1 MDKLNIIGLFNIF
14 VNNEKKMK
22 KNLFIP
28 FIGLFILAICAFYY
42 FNQVPSQKLQAKQ
55 VPTLLFEAKDFYKN
69 ELIDT
74 QNLGDFYIINFFASW
89 CKPCLAEHPLLMELQ
104 SKGIKI
110 IGVNFRDDEDNFI
123 DWIEENGNPFEYVIR
138 DDGSIAYEMGLIGV
152 PETYFIKNTTI
163 QKKIQGPL
171 FYEDIEVY
179 L

>member
-1 MDKLNIIGLFNIF
+1 
-14 VNNEKKMK
+14 MK

-28 FIGLFILAICAFYY
+28 FIGLFILAICGFYY
-42 FNQVPSQKLQAKQ
+42 FNQAPSQKLEAKQ
-55 VPTLLFEAKDFYKN
+55 VPPVLFEAKDFYKN

-74 QNLGDFYIINFFASW
+74 QKLGDFYIINFFASW
-89 CKPCLAEHPLLMELQ
+89 CKPCLAEHPLLIELQ

-123 DWIEENGNPFEYVIR
+123 DWIEENGNPFEYIIR

-152 PETYFIKNTTI
+152 PETYFINKKII

-171 FYEDIEVY
+171 FYEDIETY

>member
-1 MDKLNIIGLFNIF
+1 
-14 VNNEKKMK
+14 MK

-42 FNQVPSQKLQAKQ
+42 FSQVTTQKIEAKKI
-55 VPTLLFEAKDFYKN
+55 PAILFETKDFYNN
-69 ELIDT
+69 EFIDT
-74 QNLGDFYIINFFASW
+74 QGLGDFYIINFFASW

-110 IGVNFRDDEDNFI
+110 IGVNFRDDEENFI
-123 DWIEENGNPFEYVIR
+123 SWIEENGNPFEYVIR

-152 PETYFIKNTTI
+152 PETYFIKSKII
-163 QKKIQGPL
+163 QNKIQGPL
-171 FYEDIEVY
+171 FYEDIENY

>member
-1 MDKLNIIGLFNIF
+1 
-14 VNNEKKMK
+14 MK

-42 FNQVPSQKLQAKQ
+42 FNQSPSQKLEVKQ
-55 VPTLLFEAKDFYKN
+55 VPPVLFEAKGFYKN

-74 QNLGDFYIINFFASW
+74 QNLEDLYIINFFASW

-123 DWIEENGNPFEYVIR
+123 DWIEENGNPFEHIIR

-152 PETYFIKNTTI
+152 PETYFINNKII

-171 FYEDIEVY
+171 FYEDIENY

>member
-1 MDKLNIIGLFNIF
+1 
-14 VNNEKKMK
+14 MK

-42 FNQVPSQKLQAKQ
+42 FNKAPSQKLEAKQ
-55 VPTLLFEAKDFYKN
+55 VPPVLFGAKDFYKN

-74 QNLGDFYIINFFASW
+74 QKLGDLYIINFFASW

-123 DWIEENGNPFEYVIR
+123 DWIEENGNPFEYIIR

-152 PETYFIKNTTI
+152 PETYFINKKII

-171 FYEDIEVY
+171 FYEDIETY

>member
-1 MDKLNIIGLFNIF
+1 
-14 VNNEKKMK
+14 MK
-22 KNLFIP
+22 KSLFIP
-28 FIGLFILAICAFYY
+28 FIGLFILATCAFYY
-42 FNQVPSQKLQAKQ
+42 FNQAPSQKLETKQ
-55 VPTLLFEAKDFYKN
+55 VPPVLFEAKDFYKN

-74 QNLGDFYIINFFASW
+74 QNLGDLYIINFFASW

-123 DWIEENGNPFEYVIR
+123 DWIEENGNPFEYIIR

-152 PETYFIKNTTI
+152 PETYFINNKII

-171 FYEDIEVY
+171 FYEDIETY